1 MEEWKNGRMEEWKN
15 GSMEEW
21 KNGRM
26 EEWKNGRMVFELCA
40 LIIVYSLSYKN

>member
-1 MEEWKNGRMEEWKN
+1 MEDGRMEV
-15 GSMEEW
+15 W

-40 LIIVYSLSYKN
+40 LIIVSSLSYKN